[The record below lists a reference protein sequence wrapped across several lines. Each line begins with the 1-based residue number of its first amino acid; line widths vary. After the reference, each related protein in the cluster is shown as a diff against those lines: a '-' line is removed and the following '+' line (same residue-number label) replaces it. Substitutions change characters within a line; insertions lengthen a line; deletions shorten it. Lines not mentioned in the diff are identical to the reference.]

1 MKKKFTKSQTEPGSD
16 SKNPIQFSTAAFR
29 KENKKRI
36 LHDAFYPRW
45 ELELLSS
52 FAFVFILWILPYWI
66 ADTNNL
72 LSTKYEV
79 DIHATWIGIVSK
91 LIFLGFVFSFILR
104 IIWLRLVW
112 K

>member
-79 DIHATWIGIVSK
+79 DIDATWIDIVSK